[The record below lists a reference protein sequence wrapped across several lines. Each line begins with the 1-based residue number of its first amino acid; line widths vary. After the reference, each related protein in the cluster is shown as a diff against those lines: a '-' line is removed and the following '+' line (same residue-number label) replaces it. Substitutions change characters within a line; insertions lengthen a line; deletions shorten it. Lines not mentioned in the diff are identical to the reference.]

1 VSPALFLSFLLGA
14 GLLGLA
20 LGTEERRRRAPAL
33 PPPLPHPPETTVLLP
48 VRDERL
54 NVEDCV
60 ATLLAQTTAPRAR
73 VIDDGSTDGT
83 AGLVAARAAA
93 EPRLELLAAGPL
105 PAGWPGKVH
114 ALWVGSRGIE
124 TPWLL
129 STDADTRHAP
139 DLLARAHAAAAARR
153 LDAVSLA
160 GLQEARGLGENLLV
174 PPVFALLDAFL
185 GDWEA
190 AADGA
195 GPAVANGQFILLRR
209 EAWEASGGFA
219 TVRAAPI
226 DDVALAARLREH
238 GFRTGF
244 LRAAGL
250 RIHMYRGFREAARGW
265 RRNLG
270 ALFSHLPG
278 AAAVVLAV
286 LLLPALALAAALLTG
301 RWVEAALL
309 WTAGA
314 AASILLRSG
323 SGHRPAYGLL
333 YPLDALVLAGVL
345 ALGILDRKRKRTMSW
360 KGRSLTP
367 GPG

>member
-1 VSPALFLSFLLGA
+1 VSLALFLPLLLGA

-20 LGTEERRRRAPAL
+20 LRTEERRRTAPAL

-54 NVEDCV
+54 NVEGCV
-60 ATLLAQTTAPRAR
+60 ASLLTQTATPQVR

-83 AGLVAARAAA
+83 AALVAARAAA

-129 STDADTRHAP
+129 STDADTRHDP
-139 DLLARAHAAAAARR
+139 ELLARAHAAAAERR
-153 LDAVSLA
+153 LDAVSVA
-160 GLQEARGLGENLLV
+160 GVQEARGLGENLLV

-209 EAWEASGGFA
+209 EAWEASGGFES
-219 TVRAAPI
+219 VRGAPI
-226 DDVALAARLREH
+226 DDVAIAAGLRGH

-244 LRAAGL
+244 FRAAGL
-250 RIHMYRGFREAARGW
+250 RIHMYRGFRETVRGW

-278 AAAVVLAV
+278 TAAGILTV
-286 LLLPALALAAALLTG
+286 LLLPALALAVALITG
-301 RWVEAALL
+301 RWVEATLL

-314 AASILLRSG
+314 AASMLLRSG
-323 SGHRPAYGLL
+323 SGHPPAYGLL
-333 YPLDALVLAGVL
+333 YPLDALLLAGVL
-345 ALGILDRKRKRTMSW
+345 VLGIVDRRRGKTVRW
-360 KGRSLTP
+360 KGRDLTNP
-367 GPG
+367 HP